1 MQVTQVGSRRQ
12 RQSGNDTALH
22 REPRLKSCK
31 KATTLQEQWIAA
43 CESVGLPYIS
53 RDTAAR
59 IFAIVYEHGGGEEE
73 MVLNR
78 KFTNDVKYIQ
88 RRFGIQGGCVPEA
101 EFSSLL
107 QQYVRELEQY
117 MADHKRER
125 TADTDIPEWAHR
137 LMKERYG
144 MKLHG

>member
-1 MQVTQVGSRRQ
+1 MTTEQ
-12 RQSGNDTALH
+12 
-22 REPRLKSCK
+22 
-31 KATTLQEQWIAA
+31 ATTLQEQWISA
-43 CESVGLPYIS
+43 CESIGLPYIT

-59 IFAIVYEHGGGEEE
+59 IFAIVYVHGGGEEE

-101 EFSSLL
+101 EFASLL
-107 QQYVRELEQY
+107 QGYVRELEDY
-117 MADHKRER
+117 MHEHLHDESS
-125 TADTDIPEWAHR
+125 IPEWAHR

-144 MKLHG
+144 MKLHR

>member
-1 MQVTQVGSRRQ
+1 MTTEQ
-12 RQSGNDTALH
+12 
-22 REPRLKSCK
+22 
-31 KATTLQEQWIAA
+31 ATTLQEQWISA
-43 CESVGLPYIS
+43 CESIDIPYIT

-59 IFAIVYEHGGGEEE
+59 IFAIVYVHGGGEEE

-101 EFSSLL
+101 EFASLL
-107 QQYVRELEQY
+107 QGYVRELTEQREQY
-117 MADHKRER
+117 QARLSIAESRRKSSEAQLEDYMREH
-125 TADTDIPEWAHR
+125 TTDTDIPDWAHR

>member
-1 MQVTQVGSRRQ
+1 MTTEQ
-12 RQSGNDTALH
+12 
-22 REPRLKSCK
+22 
-31 KATTLQEQWIAA
+31 ATTLQEQWISA
-43 CESVGLPYIS
+43 CESIDIPYIT

-59 IFAIVYEHGGGEEE
+59 IFAIVYVHGGGEEE

-101 EFSSLL
+101 EFASLL
-107 QQYVRELEQY
+107 QGYVRELTEQREQY
-117 MADHKRER
+117 QARLSIAESRRKSSEAQLEDYMNEHLHDESS
-125 TADTDIPEWAHR
+125 IPEWAHR

>member
-1 MQVTQVGSRRQ
+1 MT
-12 RQSGNDTALH
+12 
-22 REPRLKSCK
+22 REQT
-31 KATTLQEQWIAA
+31 TTLQEQWISA
-43 CESVGLPYIS
+43 CESVGIPYIT

-59 IFAIVYEHGGGEEE
+59 IFAIVYVHGGGEEE

-78 KFTNDVKYIQ
+78 KFTNDMKYIQ

-101 EFSSLL
+101 EFASLL
-107 QQYVRELEQY
+107 QHYVRELEDY
-117 MADHKRER
+117 MHEHQHDESS
-125 TADTDIPEWAHR
+125 IPEWAHR

>member
-1 MQVTQVGSRRQ
+1 MTTEQT
-12 RQSGNDTALH
+12 
-22 REPRLKSCK
+22 
-31 KATTLQEQWIAA
+31 TTLQEQWIAA
-43 CESVGLPYIS
+43 CESVGLPYIT

-59 IFAIVYEHGGGEEE
+59 IFAIVYVHGGGEEE

-101 EFSSLL
+101 EFASLL
-107 QQYVRELEQY
+107 QGYVRELEQY
-117 MADHKRER
+117 MDDHKRER
-125 TADTDIPEWAHR
+125 TTDTDIPDWAHR

>member
-1 MQVTQVGSRRQ
+1 MNTEQT
-12 RQSGNDTALH
+12 
-22 REPRLKSCK
+22 
-31 KATTLQEQWIAA
+31 TTLQEQTIAA
-43 CESVGLPYIS
+43 FESVGLPYIS

-59 IFAIVYEHGGGEEE
+59 IFAIVYVHGGGEEE

-101 EFSSLL
+101 EFASLL
-107 QQYVRELEQY
+107 QGYVRELEDY
-117 MADHKRER
+117 MHEHLHDESS
-125 TADTDIPEWAHR
+125 IPEWAHR

-144 MKLHG
+144 MELHG

>member
-1 MQVTQVGSRRQ
+1 MTTEQ
-12 RQSGNDTALH
+12 
-22 REPRLKSCK
+22 
-31 KATTLQEQWIAA
+31 ATTLQEQWIAA
-43 CESVGLPYIS
+43 CDSVGLPYIT

-59 IFAIVYEHGGGEEE
+59 IFAIVYVHGGGEEE

-101 EFSSLL
+101 EFASLL
-107 QQYVRELEQY
+107 QHYVRELEDY
-117 MADHKRER
+117 MHEHQHDESS
-125 TADTDIPEWAHR
+125 IPEWAHR

>member
-1 MQVTQVGSRRQ
+1 MTTKQ
-12 RQSGNDTALH
+12 
-22 REPRLKSCK
+22 
-31 KATTLQEQWIAA
+31 ATTLQEQWIAA
-43 CESVGLPYIS
+43 CESIGLPYIT

-59 IFAIVYEHGGGEEE
+59 IFAIVYVHGGGEEE

-101 EFSSLL
+101 EFASLL
-107 QQYVRELEQY
+107 QGYVRELEQY
-117 MADHKRER
+117 ERDHQRLILGPKEQQSS
-125 TADTDIPEWAHR
+125 IPEWAHR

>member
-1 MQVTQVGSRRQ
+1 MTTEQ
-12 RQSGNDTALH
+12 
-22 REPRLKSCK
+22 
-31 KATTLQEQWIAA
+31 ATTLQEQWIAA
-43 CESVGLPYIS
+43 CESIGLPYIT

-59 IFAIVYEHGGGEEE
+59 IFAIVYVHGGGEEE

-101 EFSSLL
+101 EFASLL
-107 QQYVRELEQY
+107 QGYVRELEDY
-117 MADHKRER
+117 MHEHLHDESS
-125 TADTDIPEWAHR
+125 IPDWAHR

>member
-1 MQVTQVGSRRQ
+1 MT
-12 RQSGNDTALH
+12 
-22 REPRLKSCK
+22 REQT
-31 KATTLQEQWIAA
+31 TTLQEQWIAA
-43 CESVGLPYIS
+43 CESIDIPYIT

-59 IFAIVYEHGGGEEE
+59 IFAIVYVHGGGEEE

-101 EFSSLL
+101 EFAHLL
-107 QQYVRELEQY
+107 QGYVRELEDY
-117 MADHKRER
+117 MHEHLHD
-125 TADTDIPEWAHR
+125 DSSIPEWAHR

>member
-1 MQVTQVGSRRQ
+1 M
-12 RQSGNDTALH
+12 N
-22 REPRLKSCK
+22 REQ
-31 KATTLQEQWIAA
+31 ATTLQEQTIAA
-43 CESVGLPYIS
+43 FESVGLPYIS

-59 IFAIVYEHGGGEEE
+59 IFAIVYVHGGGEEE

-101 EFSSLL
+101 EFAGLL
-107 QQYVRELEQY
+107 QGYVRELEDY
-117 MADHKRER
+117 MHEHLHNESS
-125 TADTDIPEWAHR
+125 IPDWAHR

>member
-1 MQVTQVGSRRQ
+1 MTTEQ
-12 RQSGNDTALH
+12 
-22 REPRLKSCK
+22 
-31 KATTLQEQWIAA
+31 ATTLQEQWIAA
-43 CESVGLPYIS
+43 CESVGLPYIT

-59 IFAIVYEHGGGEEE
+59 IFAIVYVHGGGEEE

-101 EFSSLL
+101 EFASLL
-107 QQYVRELEQY
+107 QGYVRELEQY
-117 MADHKRER
+117 ER
-125 TADTDIPEWAHR
+125 RKPRIDDDEGDGIKQSSIPEWAHH

>member
-1 MQVTQVGSRRQ
+1 V
-12 RQSGNDTALH
+12 
-22 REPRLKSCK
+22 
-31 KATTLQEQWIAA
+31 
-43 CESVGLPYIS
+43 
-53 RDTAAR
+53 
-59 IFAIVYEHGGGEEE
+59 HGGGEEE

-101 EFSSLL
+101 EFASLL
-107 QQYVRELEQY
+107 QGYVCELEQY

-125 TADTDIPEWAHR
+125 TADTDIPDWAHR

>member
-1 MQVTQVGSRRQ
+1 MTTEQT
-12 RQSGNDTALH
+12 
-22 REPRLKSCK
+22 
-31 KATTLQEQWIAA
+31 TTLQEQWISA
-43 CESVGLPYIS
+43 CESIGLPYIT

-59 IFAIVYEHGGGEEE
+59 IFAIVYVHGGGEEE

-101 EFSSLL
+101 EFASLL
-107 QQYVRELEQY
+107 QGYVRELTEQREQYQARLSIAESRRKSSEAQLEQY

-125 TADTDIPEWAHR
+125 TTDTDIPDWAHR

>member
-1 MQVTQVGSRRQ
+1 MTTKQ
-12 RQSGNDTALH
+12 
-22 REPRLKSCK
+22 
-31 KATTLQEQWIAA
+31 ATTLQEQWIAA
-43 CESVGLPYIS
+43 CESIDIPYIT

-59 IFAIVYEHGGGEEE
+59 IFAIVYVHGGGEEE

-101 EFSSLL
+101 EFASLL
-107 QQYVRELEQY
+107 QQYARELEDY
-117 MADHKRER
+117 MHEHLHDESS
-125 TADTDIPEWAHR
+125 IPEWAHR

-144 MKLHG
+144 MKMHG